1 MFMFERF
8 EAVVCKP
15 VADLREYY
23 QGEARE
29 GQRMAR
35 PVKK

>member
-8 EAVVCKP
+8 EAVACKP
-15 VADLREYY
+15 VADLREYF

-35 PVKK
+35 PVEK